1 MPSGHSRL
9 LKHQLATASSLLAP
23 QPPSAPATKRSS
35 RRASRKKKGRAA
47 PAVAA
52 APAPPK
58 DEALAGYWRA
68 SIDGK
73 AAQAANEA
81 ARRALGL

>member
-1 MPSGHSRL
+1 MPSGRSRII
-9 LKHQLATASSLLAP
+9 KHQLATASSLLAP
-23 QPPSAPATKRSS
+23 KPASAPAKRSS
-35 RRASRKKKGRAA
+35 RRAPRKKKGRAVPLA
-47 PAVAA
+47 AV
-52 APAPPK
+52 PAPSK

-73 AAQAANEA
+73 AAQVAKEV